1 MKKANRSNFNVAT
14 DQWFDDT
21 VDGNADDEAIDIL
34 KDTLGVY
41 PRLKLSF
48 TKNNLKVIVKI
59 LGDVKQPGASKVI
72 KQATAKL

>member
-41 PRLKLSF
+41 PRLKLS
-48 TKNNLKVIVKI
+48 LHEE
-59 LGDVKQPGASKVI
+59 
-72 KQATAKL
+72 